1 MTYTERYNKD
11 IKRKLRAEGLS
22 ENGLLPDEERTY
34 KYLSDRL
41 FSPGNKEGWTR
52 KETDAMMGRYGEL
65 GRLGVA
71 RMAKIRIPLLIERG
85 KEVFDIK
92 TADEADWETTV
103 AEHTHGIYGG
113 RDLEAALDIYEL
125 ARDGQADVAK
135 EEFDRQNHSGN
146 SAAAVI
152 RLLEQY
158 GCDFCVKLK

>member
-11 IKRKLRAEGLS
+11 IKRELRAEGLS

-71 RMAKIRIPLLIERG
+71 RMAKIRIPLLIARG
-85 KEVFDIK
+85 KKVF
-92 TADEADWETTV
+92 
-103 AEHTHGIYGG
+103 GIEPAS
-113 RDLEAALDIYEL
+113 RH
-125 ARDGQADVAK
+125 
-135 EEFDRQNHSGN
+135 DRCL
-146 SAAAVI
+146 
-152 RLLEQY
+152 RLHI
-158 GCDFCVKLK
+158 